1 MHQESSRGVGRVEGA
16 SLKTMVGAGR
26 TSSGPDS
33 RFTRRRHRLRVGL
46 SQLLFI
52 AVGLVADDEFNSDQY
67 AGTGGGGRETETHDP
82 GQERAA
88 GGISVV

>member
-52 AVGLVADDEFNSDQY
+52 AVGLVAGIFVPKITLSPLVS
-67 AGTGGGGRETETHDP
+67 AGKIVDLL
-82 GQERAA
+82 
-88 GGISVV
+88 